1 MEASRN
7 KPEQA
12 QTKTS
17 RFQHM
22 QCAQIFVVS
31 KYGRLPA
38 MFFKIGE
45 LSASKRRG
53 MSAEGFG
60 LVSLVRPWNVRFA
73 IFFPG
78 LPTIT
83 ITNTIITIT
92 VTIAITITFTIYYL
106 LLTAYYLLFALYYL
120 LIILYYLLVTL
131 YYLLFTIYQYSDY
144 YYDYYYSYYYY

>member
-17 RFQHM
+17 RLQHM

-31 KYGRLPA
+31 KYGRLSA

-45 LSASKRRG
+45 LSASTRRG
-53 MSAEGFG
+53 TSAEGFG

-92 VTIAITITFTIYYL
+92 VTIAITITFTI
-106 LLTAYYLLFALYYL
+106 
-120 LIILYYLLVTL
+120 LLVT
-131 YYLLFTIYQYSDY
+131 T
-144 YYDYYYSYYYY
+144 

>member
-31 KYGRLPA
+31 KYGRLSA

-45 LSASKRRG
+45 LSASTRRG
-53 MSAEGFG
+53 TSAEGFG
-60 LVSLVRPWNVRFA
+60 LVSLVRPWSVGYVNFPSDV
-73 IFFPG
+73 FFG
-78 LPTIT
+78 LLLLVLFVIHITGTIGFTIT
-83 ITNTIITIT
+83 ITITIT
-92 VTIAITITFTIYYL
+92 ITSTSIDIAIAVFY
-106 LLTAYYLLFALYYL
+106 
-120 LIILYYLLVTL
+120 
-131 YYLLFTIYQYSDY
+131 
-144 YYDYYYSYYYY
+144 

>member
-31 KYGRLPA
+31 KYGRLSA

-45 LSASKRRG
+45 LSASTRRG
-53 MSAEGFG
+53 TSAEGFG
-60 LVSLVRPWNVRFA
+60 LVSLVRPWSVGYVNFPSDV
-73 IFFPG
+73 FFRLLLLVLFVIHITG
-78 LPTIT
+78 TIGFTIT
-83 ITNTIITIT
+83 ITITIT
-92 VTIAITITFTIYYL
+92 STSIDIAIAFFIDIDIDIATDIASTTVTTTILMSITRH
-106 LLTAYYLLFALYYL
+106 
-120 LIILYYLLVTL
+120 
-131 YYLLFTIYQYSDY
+131 
-144 YYDYYYSYYYY
+144 

>member
-31 KYGRLPA
+31 KYGRLSA

-45 LSASKRRG
+45 LSASTRRG
-53 MSAEGFG
+53 TSAEGFG
-60 LVSLVRPWNVRFA
+60 LVSLVSLWNVRFA
-73 IFFPG
+73 FFFRG
-78 LPTIT
+78 YLLLQLLILLLPLLLRLPSLSLLLFTSYYLL
-83 ITNTIITIT
+83 
-92 VTIAITITFTIYYL
+92 FTIYYL
-106 LLTAYYLLFALYYL
+106 LLTICYLLC
-120 LIILYYLLVTL
+120 
-131 YYLLFTIYQYSDY
+131 TIY
-144 YYDYYYSYYYY
+144 